1 MKIHFVY
8 AGYYY
13 NTFVSGSQYEDRL
26 RSFIRAGMKK
36 YKVNSVMVTMTY
48 MWKHKIITKETMEKY
63 CNGEKY
69 PKNSVNDDLE
79 SFFEDIRLGKEPD
92 EEVRTY
98 FVPKLTVEEM
108 KLVERKDTSYFETF
122 IEGALGANPDVKEA
136 EMKLSES
143 DSKFANGYGWRKT
156 FTIENSPSLW
166 PRRQFSSRNPFSL
179 Q

>member
-92 EEVRTY
+92 EEVTTY
-98 FVPKLTVEEM
+98 FLPKLTEEEM
-108 KLVERKDTSYFETF
+108 ELVERKDTSYFETYM
-122 IEGALGANPDVKEA
+122 LANPDVA
-136 EMKLSES
+136 EGKMKLSES
-143 DSKFANGYGWRKT
+143 DLKFARGYGWRKT
-156 FTIENSPSLW
+156 FTIENSSSPSI
-166 PRRQFSSRNPFSL
+166 
-179 Q
+179 